1 MPLKLALWTDSD
13 PRARHFREELAQ
25 DLADLLCLDATK
37 RPWARL
43 GPELRMQRTLLRYSL
58 GVRAVAIRQ
67 VLHRMWR
74 AH

>member
-1 MPLKLALWTDSD
+1 MPIKLAIWTDRD
-13 PRARHFREELAQ
+13 PRAKQFREELAQ

-43 GPELRMQRTLLRYSL
+43 GPELRMQRALLRYSL

-67 VLHRMWR
+67 VLHRIR
-74 AH
+74 HAH